1 MMPHPSR
8 NVTPA
13 DQRVTIVKYQEFIPL
28 QIVMKPTDIL
38 IALAVVTIWGF
49 NFVVIKIGLQGLPP
63 ILFTALRF
71 VFAALP
77 LAFFVK
83 RPAAPW
89 RLVAAYAMFQFA
101 FQFTLLF
108 SGMKL
113 GFPPGLAS
121 LVIQLQAFF
130 TIGLAILMLGER
142 PLLTQLLGAVVAL
155 SGMALVAVNL
165 DAKPTVIG
173 FVMVVAGGFCWGV
186 ANIVTKKIGKVSPL
200 SLVVWGALLASPPLL
215 LASLAIEGFPAWREA
230 ATQLNWL
237 SVGAIFFQSYPN
249 TIIGFGIWS
258 MLMRKYPAA
267 TIAPYTLLVPV
278 AGMAS
283 AALVLGEPLQWWKIG
298 AGLLVLGGLVL
309 NQFGSRMMS
318 RLGVSREI

>member
-1 MMPHPSR
+1 MK
-8 NVTPA
+8 PA
-13 DQRVTIVKYQEFIPL
+13 D
-28 QIVMKPTDIL
+28 IL
-38 IALAVVTIWGF
+38 LALAAVTIWGF
-49 NFVVIKIGLQGLPP
+49 NFVVIKIGLQELPP

-71 VFAALP
+71 IFAALP
-77 LAFFVK
+77 LVFFVK

-130 TIGLAILMLGER
+130 TIGLAVLMLGEK
-142 PLLTQLLGAVVAL
+142 PKPSQLLGAVIAL
-155 SGMALVAVNL
+155 SGMALVAANL

-186 ANIVTKKIGKVSPL
+186 ANIVTKKIGKVNPL

-215 LASLAIEGFPAWREA
+215 LASLAIEGFPAWQEA
-230 ATQLNWL
+230 AMQLNWR
-237 SVGAIFFQSYPN
+237 SVGAILFQSYPN
-249 TIIGFGIWS
+249 TILGFGIWS
-258 MLMRKYPAA
+258 VLMRRYPAA
-267 TIAPYTLLVPV
+267 TIAPFTLLVPV
-278 AGMAS
+278 TGMAS
-283 AALVLGEPLQWWKIG
+283 AALLLGEPLQWWKIS
-298 AGLLVLGGLVL
+298 AGMLVLCGLAL
-309 NQFGSRMMS
+309 NQFGGRIMGALTAPG
-318 RLGVSREI
+318 RA